1 MKSKFVA
8 LLLPFALAGCAQQP
22 PGNDPA
28 LSEPGV
34 VPAEDQ
40 QERDWAE
47 IERLENEAKALA
59 RATGCTSSEGCR
71 TAPVGNRA
79 CGGPRY
85 YLVYCAAT
93 TDSTA
98 LFARLREVVDAENE
112 YNEEYE
118 IASTCEFRMPPEI
131 AFSGGECRPATEQRS
146 TP

>member
-1 MKSKFVA
+1 MRLKLVA
-8 LLLPFALAGCAQQP
+8 LLLSFALAGCAQQP
-22 PGNDPA
+22 AGNDPA
-28 LSEPGV
+28 VSEPGV
-34 VPAEDQ
+34 MPAEDQ
-40 QERDWAE
+40 QERDWTE
-47 IERLENEAKALA
+47 IERLEDEAKALV
-59 RATGCTSSEGCR
+59 RASGCTSSEGCR

-98 LFARLREVVDAENE
+98 LFAKLREVVDAENE

>member
-1 MKSKFVA
+1 MRSMSVV
-8 LLLPFALAGCAQQP
+8 LLLSLALAGCAQQP

-28 LSEPGV
+28 LSEPGL

-93 TDSTA
+93 TDSAA

>member
-1 MKSKFVA
+1 MRSKVLCTLLVSLVA
-8 LLLPFALAGCAQQP
+8 CAQQP
-22 PGNDPA
+22 AASDPSV
-28 LSEPGV
+28 SEPGIM
-34 VPAEDQ
+34 PAEDQ

-47 IERLENEAKALA
+47 IERLEAEAKALA
-59 RATGCTSSEGCR
+59 RSTGCTSSEGCR

-85 YLVYCAAT
+85 YLVYCAPT

-98 LFARLREVVDAENE
+98 LFSKLNEVVAAENE
-112 YNEEYE
+112 YNEEYGVV
-118 IASTCEFRMPPEI
+118 STCEFRMPPEI

>member
-1 MKSKFVA
+1 MRMKLFA
-8 LLLPFALAGCAQQP
+8 LLLLPVLAACAQQP
-22 PGNDPA
+22 GGNDPVA
-28 LSEPGV
+28 SEPGV
-34 VPAEDQ
+34 MPAEDQ

-93 TDSTA
+93 TDSIA
-98 LFARLREVVDAENE
+98 LFSKLSEVVKAENE

>member
-1 MKSKFVA
+1 MRLRFVA
-8 LLLPFALAGCAQQP
+8 LLLSSALAGCAQQP
-22 PGNDPA
+22 AGNDPA
-28 LSEPGV
+28 ASEPGV
-34 VPAEDQ
+34 MPAEDQ
-40 QERDWAE
+40 QERDWTE
-47 IERLENEAKALA
+47 IERLEGEAKALV
-59 RATGCTSSEGCR
+59 RASGCTSSEGCR
-71 TAPVGNRA
+71 TAPVGNRG

-85 YLVYCAAT
+85 YVVYCAAT

-98 LFARLREVVDAENE
+98 LFARLRDVVDAENE

>member
-1 MKSKFVA
+1 MRLRLVA
-8 LLLPFALAGCAQQP
+8 LMLSSALAGCAQQP
-22 PGNDPA
+22 AGNDPA
-28 LSEPGV
+28 ASEPGV
-34 VPAEDQ
+34 MPVEDQ
-40 QERDWAE
+40 QERDWTE
-47 IERLENEAKALA
+47 IERLEGEAKALV
-59 RATGCTSSEGCR
+59 RASGCTSSEGCR

-98 LFARLREVVDAENE
+98 LFARLRDVVDAENE

>member
-1 MKSKFVA
+1 MRLKLVA
-8 LLLPFALAGCAQQP
+8 LLLSLALAGCAQQP
-22 PGNDPA
+22 AGNDPA
-28 LSEPGV
+28 ASEPGV
-34 VPAEDQ
+34 MPAEDQ
-40 QERDWAE
+40 QERDWTE
-47 IERLENEAKALA
+47 IERLEDEAKALV
-59 RATGCTSSEGCR
+59 RASGCTSSEGCR

-98 LFARLREVVDAENE
+98 LFAKLREVVDAENE

>member
-1 MKSKFVA
+1 MTRKAVFM
-8 LLLPFALAGCAQQP
+8 LLLSLAACAQQP
-22 PGNDPA
+22 AAGDPST
-28 LSEPGV
+28 SEPGV
-34 VPAEDQ
+34 MPAEDQ

-47 IERLENEAKALA
+47 IERLESEAKALV

-71 TAPVGNRA
+71 AAPVGNRA

-85 YLVYCAAT
+85 YLVYCAPT

-98 LFARLREVVDAENE
+98 LFGKLNEVVSAENE

-118 IASTCEFRMPPEI
+118 IVSTCEFRMPPEI

-146 TP
+146 MP

>member
-1 MKSKFVA
+1 MRSGILVMFLLSLVA
-8 LLLPFALAGCAQQP
+8 CAQQP
-22 PGNDPA
+22 AGSDPSA
-28 LSEPGV
+28 SEPGV
-34 VPAEDQ
+34 MPAEDQ
-40 QERDWAE
+40 QEWDWAE

-85 YLVYCAAT
+85 YLVYCAAA

-98 LFARLREVVDAENE
+98 LFSKLNEVVNAENE

-118 IASTCEFRMPPEI
+118 MVSTCEFRMPPDI